1 MSSALRNSLEI
12 ARFPLE
18 TCLTHLYLPQALT
31 KPGGSSIDV
40 AQEDIGSCLD
50 KNLNLGAALQI
61 HRRKKFGFHSATDH
75 VDMTGMSSQ
84 VEWCP

>member
-50 KNLNLGAALQI
+50 KNLNLGAALQFTEE
-61 HRRKKFGFHSATDH
+61 RSFHSATDH